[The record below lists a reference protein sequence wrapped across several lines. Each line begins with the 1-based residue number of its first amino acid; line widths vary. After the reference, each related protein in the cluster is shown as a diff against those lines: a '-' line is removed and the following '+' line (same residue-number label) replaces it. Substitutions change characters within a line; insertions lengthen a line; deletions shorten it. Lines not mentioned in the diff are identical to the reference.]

1 MNTLQKVD
9 DALIKKTENN
19 QTDDNQI
26 EFLMKRMKKM
36 QKNLDK
42 TQNQLALILSLLQRE
57 K

>member
-1 MNTLQKVD
+1 MMNTLQKVND
-9 DALIKKTENN
+9 TLTRKTETS
-19 QTDDNQI
+19 QSDDQI
-26 EFLMKRMKKM
+26 ESLAKRMKKM